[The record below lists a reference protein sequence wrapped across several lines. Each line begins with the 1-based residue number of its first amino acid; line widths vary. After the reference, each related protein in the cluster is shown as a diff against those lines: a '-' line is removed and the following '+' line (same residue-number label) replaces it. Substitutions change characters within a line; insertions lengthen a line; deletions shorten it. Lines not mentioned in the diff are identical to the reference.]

1 MAWQAPMSKKI
12 YLTCVYLNYIQES
25 KSSTQIVT
33 YSQSQLFIGSREQDF
48 NCEDWNAKAA
58 AIHDMRDDS
67 TLIGSC
73 QDADGNAERAPTDGD
88 NAQRGSPCDRA
99 PADGGSEHPE
109 EVLPNVTRE
118 EDVNAEIETAA
129 GDVREVVEE
138 AENNVG
144 ADQQVQH
151 LSHFLFI
158 LVISFFYLSHFL
170 HYPSIRF
177 LEAVLSTLELNPV
190 R

>member
-1 MAWQAPMSKKI
+1 VSKI
-12 YLTCVYLNYIQES
+12 LI
-25 KSSTQIVT
+25 
-33 YSQSQLFIGSREQDF
+33 
-48 NCEDWNAKAA
+48 EDWNAKAA

-73 QDADGNAERAPTDGD
+73 QDADGNAERAPADGD

-158 LVISFFYLSHFL
+158 SVISFFISVIFYITPLSGSSKQCCQL
-170 HYPSIRF
+170 WNSIQCARG
-177 LEAVLSTLELNPV
+177 
-190 R
+190 

>member
-1 MAWQAPMSKKI
+1 
-12 YLTCVYLNYIQES
+12 
-25 KSSTQIVT
+25 
-33 YSQSQLFIGSREQDF
+33 
-48 NCEDWNAKAA
+48 
-58 AIHDMRDDS
+58 MRDDS

-73 QDADGNAERAPTDGD
+73 QDADGNAERAPADGD

-144 ADQQVQH
+144 VDQQVQH

-158 LVISFFYLSHFL
+158 SVISFFYLSHFL

-190 R
+190 C